1 MDLKLKLIID
11 TRETG
16 SVAAELDVLGTPYT
30 IEPLHVGDFAIKG
43 NTEDGDTE
51 FIAVWE
57 RKSCADLAASI
68 NDGRYAEQKERLKAL
83 ECRWK
88 GYLLEGYYPE
98 SGIRFPTKGKTS
110 VVPRSTID
118 SVKIGLMLRDGFTVY
133 ELADAKHTAIFLTK
147 MMVKIPEY
155 LSSNVKASYEE
166 SLIKSISTVRK
177 ENMTAEVCYIAQLCQ
192 IPGVSHTIAQ
202 AIQTVYPNMRA
213 LLDADELLAEIPV
226 SASRRLGKVL
236 AQRIYDYM
244 GISCKPKPVII
255 KKIKA

>member
-1 MDLKLKLIID
+1 MRLIID

-16 SVAAELDVLGTPYT
+16 SVARELDILGTEYT
-30 IEPLHVGDFAIKG
+30 IEPLNVGDFAIKDDEG
-43 NTEDGDTE
+43 A

-68 NDGRYAEQKERLKAL
+68 NDGRYAEQKGRLSAL

-118 SVKIGLMLRDGFTVY
+118 SVKLGLMLRDGFTVY
-133 ELADAKHTAIFLTK
+133 ELADSKHTAIFLTK
-147 MMVKIPEY
+147 MMVKLPEY
-155 LSSNVKASYEE
+155 LQTQAGGNYEE

-177 ENMTAEVCYIAQLCQ
+177 ENMTPEVCYIAQLCQ
-192 IPGVSHTIAQ
+192 IPGVSHGIAQ
-202 AIQTVYPNMRA
+202 AIHKVYPNMRT
-213 LLDADELLAEIPV
+213 LLSLDISNLTEIPV
-226 SASRRLGKVL
+226 SSSRRLGKVL

-244 GISCKPKPVII
+244 GIEEPKKIKPLII
-255 KKIKA
+255 KKMET